1 MEDMTS
7 KCSYCGAKT
16 QKKVYICGKCSDKL
30 PLVRELLRIGEEIK
44 KYGTKK
50 EKHP

>member
-30 PLVRELLRIGEEIK
+30 PLVRELLRIGELIK
-44 KYGTKK
+44 EAARNGKK
-50 EKHP
+50 K